1 LTERAEEERSLLLLL
16 LLEERPGDRAPCFLF
31 FVDAGVAIGAILLLE
46 FELELELELLLTL
59 AGGSH
64 RGFRQTRH
72 ARAKASFKKVQLSQ
86 DHSAGDS
93 GATNDSDA
101 TSAAGEWSQEDD
113 LRPARTCDLI
123 SSLMARRTLRSIR
136 R

>member
-31 FVDAGVAIGAILLLE
+31 FVDAGVD
-46 FELELELELLLTL
+46 FELELELLLTL

-93 GATNDSDA
+93 GAMNDSDA
-101 TSAAGEWSQEDD
+101 TSAAGELSQEDD